1 MKDPP
6 HVITREIDKSRDAW
20 CQHGNTSDVNTI
32 WLTRCTKPGN
42 LPCLASSFQIYI
54 IPSMKYTFRQLGV
67 VWLTI
72 VAVQPV
78 SCFVFPGSS
87 SVTTSIPSLDL
98 RHKPPLKIV
107 PSTSSQ
113 LHSVAPEIWT
123 SFLPPAMGF
132 VKSEWTVS
140 YGYGFATS
148 LSALSLLKRIPI
160 TTDNP
165 IFPLQAA
172 ALIFY
177 GLRLNAFLFIRNR
190 ISSRMQ
196 EFQKSMEER
205 ASARGSRI
213 GRAPIVVSC
222 GLLYYAL
229 FSPLLLTAM
238 VGGSLKV
245 PSVAMLAMKGL
256 VGMQWIGF
264 LMGAVGDFTKS
275 YVKKSENDEKFLV
288 TSGIFSLLRHPNYTG
303 ELETVV

>member
-1 MKDPP
+1 
-6 HVITREIDKSRDAW
+6 
-20 CQHGNTSDVNTI
+20 
-32 WLTRCTKPGN
+32 
-42 LPCLASSFQIYI
+42 
-54 IPSMKYTFRQLGV
+54 
-67 VWLTI
+67 
-72 VAVQPV
+72 
-78 SCFVFPGSS
+78 
-87 SVTTSIPSLDL
+87 
-98 RHKPPLKIV
+98 
-107 PSTSSQ
+107 
-113 LHSVAPEIWT
+113 
-123 SFLPPAMGF
+123 
-132 VKSEWTVS
+132 
-140 YGYGFATS
+140 
-148 LSALSLLKRIPI
+148 
-160 TTDNP
+160 
-165 IFPLQAA
+165 
-172 ALIFY
+172 
-177 GLRLNAFLFIRNR
+177 
-190 ISSRMQ
+190 
-196 EFQKSMEER
+196 MEER